1 MHRELRVEKRNPIY
15 DPEQFEEFCK
25 TAGCQNLF
33 LSLVKAQSPT
43 QQSPETLTLTKIR
56 TVATLYRL
64 FFGLSQWC
72 NFFQKDFGTYLQQ
85 NGSSQVAIKTARII
99 GDSVSSQVIGNSEE
113 EVSAK
118 HDELLDEIVQHA
130 VDNECLLV
138 PVTDDF
144 HTCHS
149 QRRPTS
155 EQTSVN
161 NPMCTII
168 IKKFPTIKAVILQED
183 ANNPEGINI
192 EKVSQFITSIQNMK
206 IITQQTYTSSMPA
219 WLKEQ
224 FFNPKIDDNG

>member
-1 MHRELRVEKRNPIY
+1 MSESLPFASQGTVSDTTVTRKA
-15 DPEQFEEFCK
+15 DSD
-25 TAGCQNLF
+25 QNQNCCHSIQACF
-33 LSLVKAQSPT
+33 QIVSVVQS
-43 QQSPETLTLTKIR
+43 
-56 TVATLYRL
+56 
-64 FFGLSQWC
+64 
-72 NFFQKDFGTYLQQ
+72 FQKDFGTYLRR
-85 NGSSQVAIKTARII
+85 NRSSQVAIETARII

-118 HDELLDEIVQHA
+118 HDELLEEFFQYA

-138 PVTDDF
+138 AVIDDF

-149 QRRPTS
+149 RRRPTS

-161 NPMCTII
+161 NPICTIVI
-168 IKKFPTIKAVILQED
+168 MKFPTIKAVLLQED

-206 IITQQTYTSSMPA
+206 IITQQTYASSMPA

-224 FFNPKIDDNG
+224 FFQPENEQ